1 MKERRRSQGSPI
13 DRSASGFL
21 RIFTAKERAMK
32 VSTILLVAAF
42 AALVAS
48 GDASSRQLLQGAGL
62 NLAEFETG
70 IGS

>member
-1 MKERRRSQGSPI
+1 
-13 DRSASGFL
+13 
-21 RIFTAKERAMK
+21 MK

-42 AALVAS
+42 AALVAI

-62 NLAEFETG
+62 YLAEFETG